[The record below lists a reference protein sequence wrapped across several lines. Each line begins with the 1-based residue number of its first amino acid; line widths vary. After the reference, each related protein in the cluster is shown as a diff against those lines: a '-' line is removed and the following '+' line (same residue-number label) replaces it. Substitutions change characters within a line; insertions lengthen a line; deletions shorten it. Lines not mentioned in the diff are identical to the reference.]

1 MRRIAFFVVFTCL
14 IFSFGLASAQV
25 ATVDATEVTGFYGG
39 GVTHLGPVKLNLTY
53 TNGYDA
59 RQLPTNAYQLSS
71 PDGATWAA
79 DFDVKIVDPK
89 PAGYGVAPGA
99 FDNFLH
105 AYPTGNPPD
114 GVSPDIIGV
123 GGLTIFGAGW
133 VSGATYGYTG
143 PLPWSYVVY
152 TVEFTMDGSS
162 TGKHITLDKTSFT
175 GFTWVWSQLE
185 ANPGPTVNVNP
196 VWGGPYT
203 WEIIE
208 IPDLPPT
215 FDNLPPGNELTGS
228 HCVAIT
234 YDFNATDPD
243 PHDEPPANT
252 ITFSTDL
259 GTIAP
264 STGMFSYTGT
274 IDDVYET
281 VVAHITATED
291 DAAFTTV
298 AINIVATNVA
308 PQLTECGKEYRAKV
322 GGENIL
328 LFKAT
333 DNCVGDPK
341 EFYVVDDGGI
351 IGTLFFV
358 GAELHYTPD
367 VADVGN
373 HTIIVGV
380 TDTKDAHECSF
391 LINVSQSPEVYIEKE
406 HGPDG
411 KGAYQGQYVD
421 IDVTMSQFDMGGFDF
436 LIAYDASA
444 LSFMGANTD
453 NSALYQDCGWEYFEY
468 RFGPFGNCGNGCP
481 SGQLRVVGMAETNNG
496 PVHPDCFQVGAN
508 GVVFTMK
515 FLVSNDRT
523 LNCSFVP
530 IRFYWYDCGDNTISN
545 DLGTELYI
553 ANEVFDYY
561 GEDGVDTW
569 VKITPDPTS
578 LIHFPTY
585 FGAEDACVTSG
596 GPNKP
601 AVVRFIDFFNGG
613 IDIICSD
620 SIDKRGDINLD
631 GLAYTIADA
640 VIFTNY
646 FVKGL
651 SAFGIYYEGSIAA
664 SDVNADG
671 MPLTVSD
678 LVYLIR
684 VIIGDAMPYP
694 KVISTV
700 TAEYWVDNNVL
711 NVSSEMGAIYLELDR
726 NAEVELLANN
736 MEMKAENGKVIIYSL
751 EGNAVS
757 GQVVRTSA
765 NIVNIEMAAKDGSP
779 VNAINVPQNFSL
791 EQNYPN
797 PFNPVTNIKF
807 NLSEAADYTLT
818 IYNVTGQVVDVFS
831 GSGNAGSY
839 TIEWNATNVASGI
852 YFYKLEAGKFNETR
866 KMVLLK

>member
-1 MRRIAFFVVFTCL
+1 
-14 IFSFGLASAQV
+14 
-25 ATVDATEVTGFYGG
+25 
-39 GVTHLGPVKLNLTY
+39 
-53 TNGYDA
+53 
-59 RQLPTNAYQLSS
+59 
-71 PDGATWAA
+71 
-79 DFDVKIVDPK
+79 
-89 PAGYGVAPGA
+89 
-99 FDNFLH
+99 
-105 AYPTGNPPD
+105 
-114 GVSPDIIGV
+114 
-123 GGLTIFGAGW
+123 
-133 VSGATYGYTG
+133 
-143 PLPWSYVVY
+143 
-152 TVEFTMDGSS
+152 
-162 TGKHITLDKTSFT
+162 
-175 GFTWVWSQLE
+175 
-185 ANPGPTVNVNP
+185 
-196 VWGGPYT
+196 
-203 WEIIE
+203 
-208 IPDLPPT
+208 
-215 FDNLPPGNELTGS
+215 
-228 HCVAIT
+228 
-234 YDFNATDPD
+234 
-243 PHDEPPANT
+243 
-252 ITFSTDL
+252 
-259 GTIAP
+259 
-264 STGMFSYTGT
+264 
-274 IDDVYET
+274 
-281 VVAHITATED
+281 
-291 DAAFTTV
+291 
-298 AINIVATNVA
+298 
-308 PQLTECGKEYRAKV
+308 
-322 GGENIL
+322 
-328 LFKAT
+328 
-333 DNCVGDPK
+333 
-341 EFYVVDDGGI
+341 
-351 IGTLFFV
+351 
-358 GAELHYTPD
+358 
-367 VADVGN
+367 
-373 HTIIVGV
+373 
-380 TDTKDAHECSF
+380 
-391 LINVSQSPEVYIEKE
+391 
-406 HGPDG
+406 
-411 KGAYQGQYVD
+411 
-421 IDVTMSQFDMGGFDF
+421 
-436 LIAYDASA
+436 
-444 LSFMGANTD
+444 MGANTD
-453 NSALYQDCGWEYFEY
+453 LSALYQDCGWEYFEY

-496 PVHPDCFQVGAN
+496 PVHPDCFQVGTN
-508 GVVFTMK
+508 EVVFTMK

-553 ANEVFDYY
+553 ANDVFDYV
-561 GEDGVDTW
+561 GEEGLDTW
-569 VKITPDPTS
+569 VKITPDDKS

-585 FGAEDACVTSG
+585 LGAENACVTSG
-596 GPNKP
+596 GENKP

-651 SAFGIYYEGSIAA
+651 SAFGIYYEGAIAA

-671 MPLTVSD
+671 IPLTVSD

-797 PFNPVTNIKF
+797 PFNPITNIKF

-831 GSGNAGSY
+831 GSGNTGSY